1 MFAQVIIDTKSRVL
15 DRVFTYKIDEDIKV
29 GTRVLV
35 PFGRSNKPSIAV
47 VLNISEKVDI
57 DESKVKKIIKVLDEE
72 PIIDKKMIDLALWLR
87 NRYIST
93 YNDALRLIFPPG
105 GIKEL
110 ELLYYSTC
118 DVHGLVKNKA
128 YTKDDLLK
136 IMSANEI
143 NKLKEENIIFEKYN
157 IKQKVK
163 EHYEK
168 YITLINYDE
177 KLSKKQKAVLDYL
190 KENDG
195 RALEKNIII
204 NLKISSSPIKTLLKN
219 GYLKE
224 EYIQE
229 SRKKD
234 YDVKPYDKI
243 KLNKDQEKVF
253 KRMEH
258 SLLNNLGEKFLLRG
272 VTGSGKT
279 EIYLHLVEKCIQM
292 GKDAIVLVPEIS
304 LTPQTIRRF
313 IGRFQRKV
321 HVLHSKL
328 SLSER
333 FDEYNDIKSASPSIV
348 IGARSAIFAPCKNL
362 GLIIID
368 EEHDQ
373 SYVSDMNPKYQTDEV
388 AYFRSMEEGA
398 TLLLASATPSISSY
412 YNAKHGIYELLELDK
427 KAKGQKEAE
436 IELVNMLE
444 EVQRGNISQIS
455 ARFFEVIDENLK
467 AKKQSIV
474 FLNRRGYNKE
484 IFCKNC
490 GYTFHCDNCDVS
502 MTYHKGIN
510 KLKCHYCGEVKNI
523 PNKCPRCGSD
533 KLSFAGYG
541 IEKIEELLQKTF
553 PEAKILRADSDTIK
567 TEEDYINLYKKMNS
581 GAVDILI
588 GTQMISKGL
597 DFKNVDAAIIVSID
611 ANLNFPSYSASEDTY
626 NLITQVAGRAG
637 RDEKGRVLLQ
647 SYSLDN
653 ETINYAI
660 NKNYDDFYR
669 NEIALRK
676 EFLYPPFVNMIYIVG
691 TATDKNILQGEM
703 EYLRRD
709 IENYLNKNDIRCNLS
724 KLMQCAIEKIN
735 ASYRYQIILK
745 YTNTYAKDIKD
756 YLRFILYRSKFAKNK
771 KVGYNIY
778 INPKNFL

>member
-1 MFAQVIIDTKSRVL
+1 MFAQVVIDTKSRVL
-15 DRVFTYKIDEDIKV
+15 DRVFTYRTDETISV

-47 VLNISEKVDI
+47 VLNTCDEVDI
-57 DESKVKKIIKVLDEE
+57 DEAKIKSIIKVLDEKA
-72 PIIDKKMIDLALWLR
+72 IIDEKMIELALWLR

-93 YNDALRLIFPPG
+93 YNDALRLVFPPG

-110 ELLYYSTC
+110 ELFYYPHD
-118 DVHGLVKNKA
+118 DVLDLEKGKA
-128 YTKDDLLK
+128 YTKDELLK
-136 IMSANEI
+136 IITASDFTRLI
-143 NKLKEENIIFEKYN
+143 KDNIISEKYK

-168 YITLINYDE
+168 YISLVTYDE
-177 KLSKKQKAVLDYL
+177 GASEKQRAVLDYL
-190 KENDG
+190 RDNDG
-195 RALEKNIII
+195 SALEKNIITSL
-204 NLKISSSPIKTLLKN
+204 NISSSPIKTLLKK
-219 GYLKE
+219 GLVRE
-224 EYIQE
+224 DFIQE
-229 SRKKD
+229 SRKRA
-234 YDVKPYDKI
+234 YNVNSYEKI
-243 KLNKDQEKVF
+243 KLNKEQEKVY

-258 SLLNNLGEKFLLRG
+258 SLEHDLGEKFLLRG

-279 EIYLHLVEKCIQM
+279 EIYLHLVEKCLQM

-333 FDEYNDIKSASPSIV
+333 FDEYNDIKSTSPSIV
-348 IGARSAIFAPCKNL
+348 IGARSAIFAPCRNL

-373 SYVSDMNPKYQTDEV
+373 SYISDMNPKYQTDEV
-388 AYFRSMEEGA
+388 AYYRSMSEGA

-427 KAKGQKEAE
+427 KAKGQKEAD
-436 IELVNMLE
+436 IELVNMIDE
-444 EVQRGNISQIS
+444 IQRGNISQIS
-455 ARFFEVIDENLK
+455 SRFFEVIDENLK

-484 IFCKNC
+484 IFCKSC
-490 GYTFHCDNCDVS
+490 GYTFTCDNCDVS

-510 KLKCHYCGEVKNI
+510 KLKCHYCGLVKNI
-523 PNKCPRCGSD
+523 PKTCPRCGAEA
-533 KLSFAGYG
+533 LSFAGYG
-541 IEKIEELLQKTF
+541 IEKVEELLRKTF

-567 TEEDYINLYKKMNS
+567 TEDDYINLYKKMNS

-647 SYSLDN
+647 SYAIDN
-653 ETINYAI
+653 ETISYAMKGNYEA
-660 NKNYDDFYR
+660 FYR
-669 NEIALRK
+669 NEIALRQ
-676 EFLYPPFVNMIYIVG
+676 EFLYPPFINMIYIVG
-691 TATDKNILQGEM
+691 TSLDKNIVQAEM
-703 EYLRRD
+703 EYLRSD
-709 IENYLNKNDIRCNLS
+709 IESYLNKNDIRCNVS

-745 YTNTYAKDIKD
+745 YTNTYSKEIKD
-756 YLRFILYRSKFAKNK
+756 YIRFILYRSKFAKNK
-771 KVGYNIY
+771 KVNYNIY
-778 INPKNFL
+778 INPRNFL

>member
-47 VLNISEKVDI
+47 VLNISEKIDI

-72 PIIDKKMIDLALWLR
+72 PIIDKKLIDLALWLR

-118 DVHGLVKNKA
+118 DVHDLVKNKA

-136 IMSANEI
+136 IMSATEI
-143 NKLKEENIIFEKYN
+143 NKLKEEKIIFEKYN

-204 NLKISSSPIKTLLKN
+204 NLKISYSPIKTLLKN

-224 EYIQE
+224 DYIQE

-427 KAKGQKEAE
+427 RAKGQKESE

-653 ETINYAI
+653 ETINYAM
-660 NKNYDDFYR
+660 NKNYDDFYK

>member
-1 MFAQVIIDTKSRVL
+1 MFVQVVIDTKSRVL
-15 DRVFTYKIDEDIKV
+15 DRVFTYKTDEAIGI

-47 VLNISEKVDI
+47 VLNTCDEVDI
-57 DESKVKKIIKVLDEE
+57 DERKIKSIIKVLDDKA
-72 PIIDKKMIDLALWLR
+72 IIDEKMIELALWLR

-93 YNDALRLIFPPG
+93 YNDALRLVFPPG

-110 ELLYYSTC
+110 ELFYYANA
-118 DVHGLVKNKA
+118 DVLGLEKGKA
-128 YTKDDLLK
+128 YTKDELLK
-136 IMSANEI
+136 IITASDFT
-143 NKLKEENIIFEKYN
+143 KLIKDNIISEKYK

-168 YITLINYDE
+168 YISLVTYDE
-177 KLSKKQKAVLDYL
+177 GVSEKQRAVLDYL
-190 KENDG
+190 RDNDG
-195 RALEKNIII
+195 SALEKNIITSL
-204 NLKISSSPIKTLLKN
+204 NISSSPIKTLLKK
-219 GYLKE
+219 GLVRE
-224 EYIQE
+224 DFIQE
-229 SRKKD
+229 SRKRA
-234 YDVKPYDKI
+234 YDVDSYEKI
-243 KLNKDQEKVF
+243 KLNKEQEKVY

-258 SLLNNLGEKFLLRG
+258 SLEHDLGEKFLLRG

-279 EIYLHLVEKCIQM
+279 EIYLHLVEKCLQM

-333 FDEYNDIKSASPSIV
+333 FDEYNDIKSTSPSIV
-348 IGARSAIFAPCKNL
+348 IGARSAIFAPCRNL
-362 GLIIID
+362 GLIVMD

-373 SYVSDMNPKYQTDEV
+373 SYISVMNPKYQTDEV
-388 AYFRSMEEGA
+388 AYYRSMSEGA

-427 KAKGQKEAE
+427 KAKGQKEAD
-436 IELVNMLE
+436 IELVNMIDE
-444 EVQRGNISQIS
+444 IQRGNISQIS
-455 ARFFEVIDENLK
+455 SRFYEVIDENLK
-467 AKKQSIV
+467 VKKQSI
-474 FLNRRGYNKE
+474 
-484 IFCKNC
+484 
-490 GYTFHCDNCDVS
+490 VS

-510 KLKCHYCGEVKNI
+510 KLKCHYCGLVKNI
-523 PNKCPRCGSD
+523 PKTCPRCGAET
-533 KLSFAGYG
+533 LSFAGYG
-541 IEKIEELLQKTF
+541 IEKVEELLRKTF

-567 TEEDYINLYKKMNS
+567 TEDDYINLYKKMNS

-611 ANLNFPSYSASEDTY
+611 ANLNFPSYSANEDTY

-647 SYSLDN
+647 SYAVDN
-653 ETINYAI
+653 ETIGYAMKGNYEA
-660 NKNYDDFYR
+660 FYR
-669 NEIALRK
+669 NEIALRQ
-676 EFLYPPFVNMIYIVG
+676 EFLYPPFINMIYIVG
-691 TATDKNILQGEM
+691 TSLDKNIVQAEM
-703 EYLRRD
+703 EYLRSD
-709 IENYLNKNDIRCNLS
+709 IESYLNKNDIRSNVS
-724 KLMQCAIEKIN
+724 KLMECAIEKIN

-745 YTNTYAKDIKD
+745 YTNTYSKEIKD
-756 YLRFILYRSKFAKNK
+756 YIRFILYRSKFAKNK
-771 KVGYNIY
+771 KVNYNIY
-778 INPKNFL
+778 INPRNFL

>member
-1 MFAQVIIDTKSRVL
+1 MFVQVVIDTKSRVL
-15 DRVFTYKIDEDIKV
+15 DRVFTYKTDEEIEI

-47 VLNISEKVDI
+47 VLNTCEEIDI
-57 DESKVKKIIKVLDEE
+57 DEAKIKSIIKVLDDKA
-72 PIIDKKMIDLALWLR
+72 IIDKKMINLALWLR

-93 YNDALRLIFPPG
+93 YNDALRLVFPPG

-110 ELLYYSTC
+110 DLLYYANA
-118 DVHGLVKNKA
+118 DVHGLIKDKA
-128 YTKDDLLK
+128 YTKDALLDM
-136 IMSANEI
+136 MSENDIKALINEGV
-143 NKLKEENIIFEKYN
+143 LVEKYK

-163 EHYEK
+163 EHFEK
-168 YITLINYDE
+168 YISLVRYDE
-177 KLSKKQKAVLDYL
+177 KLSTKQKTVLDYL
-190 KENDG
+190 RDNG
-195 RALEKNIII
+195 GSATEKNIISAL
-204 NLKISSSPIKTLLKN
+204 NISSSPIKTLVKN
-219 GYLKE
+219 GFLREDYV
-224 EYIQE
+224 QE
-229 SRKKD
+229 SRKRS
-234 YDVKPYDKI
+234 YDVDSYEKI
-243 KLNKDQEKVF
+243 KLNKEQEKVY
-253 KRMEH
+253 KRMEY
-258 SLLNNLGEKFLLRG
+258 SLDNNLGEKFLLRG

-328 SLSER
+328 SIAER
-333 FDEYNDIKSASPSIV
+333 FDEYNDIKASSPTIV

-373 SYVSDMNPKYQTDEV
+373 SYISDMNPKYQTDEV
-388 AYFRSMEEGA
+388 AYYRSMDEKA
-398 TLLLASATPSISSY
+398 TLLLASATPSVSSY

-427 KAKGQKEAE
+427 KAKGQREAE
-436 IELVNMLE
+436 IELVDMID

-455 ARFFEVIDENLK
+455 SRFYEVIDENLK

-484 IFCKNC
+484 IFCKSC
-490 GYTFHCDNCDVS
+490 GYTITCDNCDVS

-510 KLKCHYCGEVKNI
+510 KLKCHYCGLVKSI
-523 PNKCPRCGSD
+523 PKTCPSCGARN
-533 KLSFAGYG
+533 LSFAGYG
-541 IEKIEELLQKTF
+541 IEKVEEMLRKTF
-553 PEAKILRADSDTIK
+553 PDAKILRADSDTIK
-567 TEEDYINLYKKMNS
+567 TEDDYINLYKKMNA
-581 GAVDILI
+581 GEVDILI

-597 DFKNVDAAIIVSID
+597 DFKNVDAAIIVSVD
-611 ANLNFPSYSASEDTY
+611 ANLNFPSYCANEDTY

-647 SYSLDN
+647 SYSRGN
-653 ETINYAI
+653 ETISYAM
-660 NKNYDDFYR
+660 KGSYEAFYK

-676 EFLYPPFVNMIYIVG
+676 EFLYPPFINMIYIVG
-691 TATDKNILQGEM
+691 TSLDKNIVQREM
-703 EYLRRD
+703 EYLRSD
-709 IENYLNKNDIRCNLS
+709 IERYLTKNEIRCDIS
-724 KLMQCAIEKIN
+724 KLMQCAIERIN

-745 YTNTYAKDIKD
+745 YTNTYSKEIKD
-756 YLRFILYRSKFAKNK
+756 YIRFILYRSKFAKNK
-771 KVGYNIY
+771 KVNYNIY
-778 INPKNFL
+778 INPRNFL